1 MYSTVQRSTESICT
15 PFLISAYIL
24 NVTSKTWQ
32 KGTGLILISA
42 WIHLW
47 YLILIE
53 DLIHY
58 LAFNVHT
65 LIHYAYVCSVLIS
78 HLSNLSPYLLLFAV
92 YNIMS
97 TVWTQALRSEL
108 TLSSSSLHSYSTY
121 RICVTIAAIC

>member
-1 MYSTVQRSTESICT
+1 MYSTVQRSRESICT
-15 PFLISAYIL
+15 PFLISAYYIL
-24 NVTSKTWQ
+24 NVTSKTWTTT
-32 KGTGLILISA
+32 KRNCSFLHGFIFGLN
-42 WIHLW
+42 
-47 YLILIE
+47 E

-97 TVWTQALRSEL
+97 TVWTRALRSEFI
-108 TLSSSSLHSYSTY
+108 LSSSSLHSYSTY
-121 RICVTIAAIC
+121 RICVSIAAIC